1 MGGLQDVTV
10 AIGCLKSAVTGVKK
24 IFIKVVIS
32 VKWDNKCVHQSLVFP
47 IYI

>member
-24 IFIKVVIS
+24 IFIKVVIR
-32 VKWDNKCVHQSLVFP
+32 VKWILKENRERS
-47 IYI
+47 